1 MNTAYRP
8 PSIKPAAFAF
18 LAAFLFF
25 SALIFIAQNCSAG
38 AVCDALTVQPR
49 ESAITFTQPQVT
61 YDSRIFLQ
69 PLQHILQAF
78 LYLIPFFHSGNIAT
92 LFLTLIFA
100 ALVCGLIIQAAQHA
114 GLKLL
119 VGLFFVLLF
128 LSSPIVIRSTLSGS
142 GVSILIFL
150 LGLAFL
156 HLMTWQDNRF
166 WLALVWIGL
175 GAALAVLAQFTALF
189 FLLLPVLAA
198 LIIAFREM
206 PQNVYYAENA
216 LWIMLTP
223 LLYVFLVRFFF
234 GYALTGDALAFYRIE
249 SGLIQAQA
257 VKQAL
262 DLPVLPRLLLFLQ
275 DNFSYL
281 WRANPPFV
289 IISAAA
295 ILLGALK
302 RKLFPAVYAVVLW
315 IPLLFLRSARQV
327 GIYDPSEIIASLSL
341 LSALLL
347 TVNIARLLP
356 RARWLV
362 LAASILLLAAWNALQ
377 WFLLLQLAI

>member
-1 MNTAYRP
+1 MKSAYRP

-18 LAAFLFF
+18 LAAILFF
-25 SALIFIAQNCSAG
+25 STLTFIAQNCTAG
-38 AVCDALTVQPR
+38 AFCDALAGQAR
-49 ESAITFTQPQVT
+49 GDASIFTQQQVT

-78 LYLIPFFHSGNIAT
+78 LYLIPFFHSGNIAA
-92 LFLTLIFA
+92 LFLTLLFA
-100 ALVCGLIIQAAQHA
+100 ALLCGLITQAAQHA
-114 GLKLL
+114 GLRPLL
-119 VGLFFVLLF
+119 GWSFALLF
-128 LSSPIVIRSTLSGS
+128 ISNPFVIRSTLSAS

-156 HLMTWQDNRF
+156 HLMTWQDKRF

-198 LIIAFREM
+198 LIIAYREM

-249 SGLIQAQA
+249 SGLIQAQV

-262 DLPVLPRLLLFLQ
+262 HLPVLPRLLLFLQ
-275 DNFSYL
+275 DNLIYL
-281 WRANPPFV
+281 WRSNPPFV

-295 ILLGALK
+295 ILVGALK
-302 RKLFPAVYAVVLW
+302 RNIFPAVYALALW
-315 IPLLFLRSARQV
+315 IPLLLLRSARQV
-327 GIYDPSEIIASLSL
+327 GIYNPSDIIVSLSV

-347 TVNIARLLP
+347 TCSMARLLP
-356 RARWLV
+356 RVRWLV
-362 LAASILLLAAWNALQ
+362 LAASILLLAAWNAFG
-377 WFLLLQLAI
+377 WFLLLQAAI